1 MNIDYVT
8 QSDSRLSMG
17 FMWTLAV
24 SMAAIA
30 ITYGPAFDEN
40 GLLPDWKER
49 SVLGFILING
59 LLVAPTYRIITIV
72 DAETQTIF
80 ILHRL
85 LYIVPIWRRSI
96 RFQNVVAIDCKK
108 FGHEDYGN
116 VLTVAIRT
124 HFCTRSIMFRHDA
137 KNFPKYINQAR
148 DIAKMV
154 GVAVS
159 PTEPGTNNPMD
170 RSGGPTAS

>member
-1 MNIDYVT
+1 MASKIRRI
-8 QSDSRLSMG
+8 DSRLSMG
-17 FMWTLAV
+17 IMWTLAV
-24 SMAAIA
+24 LMAAIA

-40 GLLPDWKER
+40 GLLTDWKER

-59 LLVAPTYRIITIV
+59 LLVAPTYRITTIV
-72 DAETQTIF
+72 DTEAQTIR

-85 LYIVPIWRRSI
+85 LFIVPIWRRSI

-108 FGHEDYGN
+108 FGHDDYGN

-124 HFCTRSIMFRHDA
+124 HTCTRSIMFRHNS

-159 PTEPGTNNPMD
+159 PMEPGTNNPID

>member
-1 MNIDYVT
+1 
-8 QSDSRLSMG
+8 
-17 FMWTLAV
+17 MWTLAV

-30 ITYGPAFDEN
+30 ITCGPAFDEN
-40 GLLPDWKER
+40 GLLPDWKDR
-49 SVLGFILING
+49 SALGFILITA
-59 LLVAPTYRIITIV
+59 LLIAPTFQMITMV
-72 DAETQTIF
+72 DEETRTIC
-80 ILHRL
+80 ILHRI

-96 RFQNVVAIDCKK
+96 RFQNVLAIDCKT

-124 HFCTRSIMFRHDA
+124 DTGTRSIMFRHNS
-137 KNFPKYINQAR
+137 KNFPQYINQAR

-154 GVAVS
+154 GVAVP
-159 PTEPGTNNPMD
+159 PTEPRTNNPID